1 MCTRDFRSRCW
12 SAVRITARYGPGVGV
27 ILAKR
32 GAGWRLLLRGRR
44 RGLKVYRFQVE
55 FANIGTPMRAHKGT
69 SYDRTALRRTG

>member
-1 MCTRDFRSRCW
+1 VCTRDFRSRCC
-12 SAVRITARYGPGVGV
+12 SAVRITARYGPGVGL

-69 SYDRTALRRTG
+69 GYDRTALRRTG